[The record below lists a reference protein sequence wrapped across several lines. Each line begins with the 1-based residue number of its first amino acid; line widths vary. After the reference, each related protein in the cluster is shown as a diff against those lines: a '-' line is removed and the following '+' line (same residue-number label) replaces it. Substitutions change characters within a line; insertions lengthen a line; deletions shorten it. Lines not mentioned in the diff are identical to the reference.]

1 MNTAK
6 LQANVRVI
14 GYLGRALSF
23 ELSAVQQYMSHAAL
37 CEIGGLAEASRRWR
51 QEAAEET
58 QHAERI
64 VQRML
69 ALDVAPNASQLQ
81 PVRVGRTLIELIAHN
96 IRLESDIVALY
107 RDATITCLR
116 GGDRENG
123 AFFERLLDEERA
135 HAQELQR
142 WYESLTGWSGA

>member
-1 MNTAK
+1 MSSAK

-37 CEIGGLAEASRRWR
+37 CEIWGLTEASQHWR
-51 QEAAEET
+51 QEAIDET

-69 ALDVAPNASQLQ
+69 ALDVVPNASQLR
-81 PVRVGRTLIELIAHN
+81 PVRAGKTLIELIAHN
-96 IRLESDIVALY
+96 LRLERDIVAIY
-107 RDATITCLR
+107 NDATITCLR
-116 GGDRENG
+116 SGDRDNA
-123 AFFERLLDEERA
+123 AFFQRLLAEERA
-135 HAQELQR
+135 HAQELQAR
-142 WYESLTGWSGA
+142 YESLTGWSGS